1 MCFEVNNG
9 TGGLEG
15 VEKSFF
21 WSNKVSGVRQQS
33 QLIFGAPWYTYADTG
48 SSICAEKASFRF

>member
-21 WSNKVSGVRQQS
+21 WSNKVSGVRQCYSKQYEPL
-33 QLIFGAPWYTYADTG
+33 QIKYT
-48 SSICAEKASFRF
+48 S